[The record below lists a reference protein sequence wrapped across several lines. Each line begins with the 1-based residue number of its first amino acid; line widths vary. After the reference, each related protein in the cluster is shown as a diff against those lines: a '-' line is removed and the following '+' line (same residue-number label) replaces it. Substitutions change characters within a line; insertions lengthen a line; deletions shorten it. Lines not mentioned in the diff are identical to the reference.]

1 MYFLILKERS
11 SNNAKLMTSPTE
23 VDTHKIIFLF
33 LLFLFVESK
42 LYMLFVFQEYNT
54 DYVSLFQLY

>member
-33 LLFLFVESK
+33 LFVESK
-42 LYMLFVFQEYNT
+42 LYILFVF
-54 DYVSLFQLY
+54 

>member
-23 VDTHKIIFLF
+23 ADTHKIIFLF

-42 LYMLFVFQEYNT
+42 LYMLFVF
-54 DYVSLFQLY
+54 

>member
-33 LLFLFVESK
+33 LFVESK
-42 LYMLFVFQEYNT
+42 LYILFVFQEYNT

>member
-42 LYMLFVFQEYNT
+42 LYMLFVF
-54 DYVSLFQLY
+54 